1 MQIFL
6 AKENSEFSDFP
17 LIILSAKK
25 SNFFVFLCDGEY
37 TVERV
42 SRRCLP
48 HNSALHSLYK
58 QEDVLSPA
66 VVDAKTY
73 ELIKHYLS
81 FEKF

>member
-1 MQIFL
+1 MQIFV

-17 LIILSAKK
+17 LIILRAKK

-42 SRRCLP
+42 SRKCLP

-58 QEDVLSPA
+58 EENVLSLS
-66 VVDAKTY
+66 VIDAMAY
-73 ELIKHYLS
+73 DLIKHFLS